1 MSQVASS
8 EPRLAEEET
17 KLATNPAGTESS
29 TDEKPATS
37 ADEQPATST
46 KEEPTTNDEKP
57 ATYTDMASNAASTV
71 ASSATTAAA
80 GVKDS
85 VFSMFG
91 GGEKKE
97 TKVQDDDAVNDRSGS
112 AKAQK
117 EKEDEEVGYNNLVFT
132 IGSASKNATMER
144 TLIYTFNTGGQ
155 SRRRGS

>member
-17 KLATNPAGTESS
+17 KLATNPAATES
-29 TDEKPATS
+29 TNDENP
-37 ADEQPATST
+37 DTST

-144 TLIYTFNTGGQ
+144 TLIYTFTGG
-155 SRRRGS
+155 

>member
-17 KLATNPAGTESS
+17 KLATNPAATES
-29 TDEKPATS
+29 TNDENP
-37 ADEQPATST
+37 DTST

-71 ASSATTAAA
+71 ASSATTAAT

-97 TKVQDDDAVNDRSGS
+97 TKVEDDAVNDRSGS

-117 EKEDEEVGYNNLVFT
+117 EKEDEEVGYNYSVFT
-132 IGSASKNATMER
+132 LGSAHLNASVEH
-144 TLIYTFNTGGQ
+144 TLIYTSNTGGQ
-155 SRRRGS
+155 SGRRGG